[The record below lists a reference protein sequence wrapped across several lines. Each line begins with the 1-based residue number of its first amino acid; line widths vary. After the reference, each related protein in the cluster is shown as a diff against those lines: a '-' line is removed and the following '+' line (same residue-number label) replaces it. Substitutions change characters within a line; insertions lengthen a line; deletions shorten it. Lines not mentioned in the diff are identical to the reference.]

1 MREARLKNIGA
12 ANKAPA
18 ADASNGAAAEEEKKE
33 EAVPARSEVI
43 DSSTQPVR
51 AAVAEE

>member
-1 MREARLKNIGA
+1 MKDARLKNIGA
-12 ANKAPA
+12 ANRAPA
-18 ADASNGAAAEEEKKE
+18 TNASNGAAAEEEKKE
-33 EAVPARSEVI
+33 EAVSARSEVI